1 MTNPLLDFSGLP
13 RFADIRTE
21 HITAAIEQLLAAGR
35 AAVGQARS
43 DATAPTWQ
51 NFVQPMEDANE
62 RLSRAWGQVSHLN
75 AVMNSPEL
83 REVYNANLP
92 LVTQYFA
99 ELAQDQVLFEKFKQ
113 LRNNLEFD
121 NLGHARKKIIENELR
136 DFRLGGAELPPEK
149 KERFLRIQEE
159 LSALCAR
166 FSDNL
171 LDATNSFSLTIDK
184 ADEVAGIPDDVL
196 QTAREAAEKDGV
208 AAATQQGAEQ
218 SQGQEQGQVAIPANG
233 RSAVTSHGARWQFTL
248 HAPSYQPVMQYADSR
263 ALREKMYRAYST
275 RASEIGTPAPPSG
288 NVTDWDNTPLIG
300 KILALRKEEAQL
312 LGFECYAEVSLATK
326 MAATP
331 KQVLD
336 FLGELAAKARPY
348 AERDLQELRQFAADK
363 LGLKN
368 LESWDL
374 AYASEKLRLER
385 YAFSDQEVKQ
395 YFPETKVLPGMFKLV
410 EHLYGITIVP
420 AETTPAIQ
428 LWHPDVKFFN
438 ISDPR
443 GKLIGQFYIDLY
455 ARPSKRGGAWMDD
468 AISRRRIGA
477 EGSGEQRVQI
487 PVAYLTC
494 NFAAPVNL
502 NGQMRPAL
510 FTHDEVITL
519 FHEFGHG
526 LHHLLTQVE
535 DLGVS
540 GINGVEWDAVE
551 LPSQFMENFC
561 WEWEVLADMTGRID
575 SLPQSGS
582 LRETRPAPP
591 PAPDGSANAVSA
603 EHVNSGVPL
612 PRELF
617 DKMLAAKNFQSG
629 LQTLRQIEFS
639 LFDMHLHSAFNPGGE
654 KTVLQLLD
662 EIRKQVAVI
671 FPPEFNRFPNSFSH
685 IFAGGYAA
693 GYYSYKWAEVL
704 SADAYSLFEESGAG
718 GVVNTETG
726 TRFRDEILAV
736 GGSRPAL
743 ESFISFRGREPK
755 IDALLRHNGMAGA
768 AA

>member
-1 MTNPLLDFSGLP
+1 MISPLLDFSGLP

-21 HITAAIEQLLAAGR
+21 HIAPAIAQLLAAGR
-35 AAVGQARS
+35 TAVGQARS
-43 DATAPTWQ
+43 DAAAPTWR

-113 LRNNLEFD
+113 LRNDPEFENLSR
-121 NLGHARKKIIENELR
+121 ARKKIIENELR
-136 DFRLGGAELPPEK
+136 DFRLGGAELSPEK

-171 LDATNSFSLTIDK
+171 LDATNSFSLIIDT
-184 ADEVAGIPDDVL
+184 AAEVAGIPDDVL
-196 QTAREAAEKDGV
+196 QTAREAAEKD
-208 AAATQQGAEQ
+208 
-218 SQGQEQGQVAIPANG
+218 N
-233 RSAVTSHGARWQFTL
+233 TSGWQFTL

-263 ALREKMYRAYST
+263 ALRERMYRAYST

-288 NVTDWDNTPLIG
+288 NVAGWDNAPLIS
-300 KILALRKEEAQL
+300 KILALRQEEARL
-312 LGFECYAEVSLATK
+312 LGFDCYAEVSLATK
-326 MAATP
+326 MATTP

-336 FLGELAAKARPY
+336 FLGELAAKAKPY
-348 AERDLQELRQFAADK
+348 AERDLQELRQFSADK
-363 LGLKN
+363 LGLEN

-420 AETTPAIQ
+420 AEASVGIQ

-438 ISDPR
+438 ISDTK

-455 ARPSKRGGAWMDD
+455 ARPGKRGGAWMDD
-468 AISRRRIGA
+468 AISRRRIEV
-477 EGSGEQRVQI
+477 EGSGEHGMQL

-494 NFAAPVNL
+494 NFSAPVNL
-502 NGQMRPAL
+502 NGQIRPAL
-510 FTHDEVITL
+510 FTHDEVTTL

-561 WEWEVLADMTGRID
+561 WEWEVLTDMT
-575 SLPQSGS
+575 Q
-582 LRETRPAPP
+582 
-591 PAPDGSANAVSA
+591 
-603 EHVNSGVPL
+603 HVDSGVPL

-639 LFDMHLHSAFNPGGE
+639 LFDMHLHFAFDPSGE

-685 IFAGGYAA
+685 VFAGGYAA

-718 GVVNTETG
+718 GAINTQTG
-726 TRFRDEILAV
+726 ARFRDEILAV

-743 ESFISFRGREPK
+743 ESFIAFRGREPK
-755 IDALLRHNGMAGA
+755 IDALLRHNGMAGTA
-768 AA
+768 A